1 MRNFENLGIPI
12 YCSESSSLIY
22 VLNNSSPSFNGNS
35 EDEYNSLQ
43 LCSINKNDS
52 AMACYKEMIDQ
63 VGGVRQKMPE
73 LFGFVDVQ
81 KVDNN
86 ETVEAVKTVNRND
99 QLIEDDD

>member
-1 MRNFENLGIPI
+1 
-12 YCSESSSLIY
+12 
-22 VLNNSSPSFNGNS
+22 
-35 EDEYNSLQ
+35 
-43 LCSINKNDS
+43 
-52 AMACYKEMIDQ
+52 MACYKEMIDQ